1 MDGDQLIAIIN
12 KSVEDLDFVTT
23 RKLLEENMDFSNSNR
38 LLLKKNARELL
49 DFLIESQDSGVKPL
63 GRKELA
69 VVNTINVYATKF
81 DIRGL
86 KFVVKEN
93 AQLLLRKD
101 VLPYLNAD
109 AQALLGSM
117 GVITKSSDDHQ

>member
-1 MDGDQLIAIIN
+1 MDGDKVIASIN
-12 KSVEDLDFVTT
+12 KSVEELDFVTT
-23 RKLLEENMDFSNSNR
+23 RKFLEENLEFSNTNR

-49 DFLIESQDSGVKPL
+49 DFLIENQESGVKPL

-69 VVNTINVYATKF
+69 IVNTINVYATKF

-93 AQLLLRKD
+93 AQLLLRED
-101 VLPYLNAD
+101 VIPYLNTD
-109 AQALLGSM
+109 AKALLGSM
-117 GVITKSSDDHQ
+117 GVIAKNHAGQ